1 MGSLKDD
8 LTGPG
13 VELVETHTAWVF
25 LGADA
30 VVLKVKKPV
39 DFGFLDFTTLERRK
53 AACDAELRLNARL
66 SPGVYRDVVPVTQ
79 TPDGRHRIGG
89 AGRIV
94 DYAVR
99 MNRLPDDARADTRL
113 AEGRLGGPEIDRLAA
128 HLARFHERVG
138 TQDSAARFGTPEA
151 ILGNVRE
158 NFAQGAEASRA
169 LVGARDA
176 AEIEREQIEFVET
189 HRDLLN
195 ERVQTGRIRDG
206 HGDLRLEH
214 VYFGSESEPTII
226 DCIEFNDRF
235 RYADVSSDIAFL
247 SMDLERAGRSDL
259 AERFLAAYAR
269 ESGDYRLYELVDFY
283 EAYRAYVRGKVSS
296 LLAGDEGVPFDAR
309 ERARKDARS
318 LFLLSLLEGRQAI
331 LRPAV
336 VAVGGVI
343 ASGKSTVA
351 TEIGVIMGAPV
362 VDADRTRKALA
373 GVGPTVA
380 LPERPWSGAYAP
392 EMTERV
398 YAEVLRRARSVLA
411 SGRTVVLDASFRT
424 RDLRARA
431 RELARLH
438 DVPFYFV
445 ECRASVEACRER
457 LTERARSEN
466 VSDGRTEIFDQF
478 VAAFEPVTEL
488 PAAEHLV
495 VDTTLPIE
503 NNSARLRRELPAWPE
518 GFNG

>member
-1 MGSLKDD
+1 MGSLKED

-25 LGADA
+25 LGQGT
-30 VVLKVKKPV
+30 VWKVKKPV

-53 AACDAELRLNARL
+53 ATCEAELRLNARL

-79 TPDGRHRIGG
+79 TPDGQHRIGG
-89 AGRIV
+89 SGTIV
-94 DYAVR
+94 DYAIR
-99 MNRLPDDARADTRL
+99 MVRLPDDARADTRL
-113 AEGRLGGPEIDRLAA
+113 AEGRLGGAEIERLAV
-128 HLARFHERVG
+128 HLARFHDRVG
-138 TQDSAARFGTPEA
+138 SSETSARFGTPEV
-151 ILGNVRE
+151 ILANVRE
-158 NFAQGAEASRA
+158 NFAQGGEASRA

-176 AEIEREQIEFVET
+176 KEIERDQTEFVEK

-195 ERVQTGRIRDG
+195 ERIENGRIRDG

-214 VYFGSESEPTII
+214 VYFDSKTEPTII

-235 RYADVSSDIAFL
+235 RYADVCSDIAFL

-269 ESGDYRLYELVDFY
+269 ESGDYQLYELVDFY

-296 LLAGDEGVPFDAR
+296 LLARDEGVPFDAR
-309 ERARKDARS
+309 ERARKEARS
-318 LFLLSLLEGRQAI
+318 LFLLSLLEGRQSI

-351 TEIGVIMGAPV
+351 SEIGVIMGAPV
-362 VDADRTRKALA
+362 IDADRTRKALA
-373 GVGPTVA
+373 RVAPTA
-380 LPERPWSGAYAP
+380 PLAEAPWAGAYAP
-392 EMTERV
+392 EMTARV
-398 YAEVLRRARSVLA
+398 YAEVLRRARSVLS
-411 SGRTVVLDASFRT
+411 SGRAVVLDASFRS
-424 RDLRARA
+424 RDLRALA
-431 RELARLH
+431 RELARAQ

-445 ECRASVEACRER
+445 ECRASIQDCRKR
-457 LTERARSEN
+457 LAERARSAS
-466 VSDGRTEIFDQF
+466 VSDGRAEIFDQF
-478 VAAFEPVTEL
+478 VAKFEPVTEL
-488 PAAEHLV
+488 PAADHLV

-503 NNSARLRRELPAWPE
+503 NNVARLRRE
-518 GFNG
+518 